1 MRTAQILK
9 LAAYSV
15 IFAGAFF
22 ASKFFSIAS
31 VEFWVVISLSILLWL
46 ILRII
51 AIAGE
56 LIFEIRNDFA
66 RLFSNIERGLYYS
79 NSLSK
84 EIRDLVESERV
95 VRDVR

>member
-9 LAAYSV
+9 LFAYSV
-15 IFAGAFF
+15 IPTGALFAL
-22 ASKFFSIAS
+22 KFFSITS
-31 VEFWVVISLSILLWL
+31 VEFWAILLLSILLWM

-56 LIFEIRNDFA
+56 LIFEIRHDFA

-95 VRDVR
+95 ERDAH

>member
-1 MRTAQILK
+1 MRTAQVLK

-15 IFAGAFF
+15 IFAGIFF
-22 ASKFFSIAS
+22 ASKFFNFAS
-31 VEFWVVISLSILLWL
+31 VEFWIVISLSILLWL

-95 VRDVR
+95 ERDVH

>member
-9 LAAYSV
+9 LSAYIV
-15 IFAGAFF
+15 IPAGALFGL
-22 ASKFFSIAS
+22 KFFSVTSA
-31 VEFWVVISLSILLWL
+31 EFWAVLLLSVLLWL

-51 AIAGE
+51 ANAGE

-95 VRDVR
+95 ERDVH